1 MSTAALK
8 AQGTTLHIASGTSG
22 AKTVT
27 AITQAF
33 TAAVSSTAHGLTKGD
48 RVTFASVV
56 GMTQINSLTGTVID
70 SATNTF
76 VVNIDTRAFTAY
88 TSGGTAT
95 PATWSKVGECKDIS
109 AGGASVNEID
119 VTDLD
124 STGKE
129 FFPGLQDSGD
139 LTVEINYLP
148 TDAGQ
153 SAARSAF
160 EGSVIKS
167 YKITTPQG
175 TTYTFEALVKNFP
188 TIPKASVDGVQ
199 SGSIALKISGSV
211 TKA

>member
-1 MSTAALK
+1 MSINALK
-8 AQGTTLHIASGTSG
+8 AQGTTLHIGSGTSG

-27 AITQAF
+27 AITKAF
-33 TAAVSSTAHGLTKGD
+33 KAEVSSTAHGLVKGD
-48 RVTFASVV
+48 RVTFASVG
-56 GMTQINSLTGTVID
+56 GMTEINTLTATVMD
-70 SATNTF
+70 AGTNTF
-76 VVNIDTRAFTAY
+76 VVDIDSRLFTTY

-95 PATWSKVGECKDIS
+95 PVTWAKVGECKDVS

-139 LTVEINYLP
+139 VTVEINYLP

-153 SAARSAF
+153 GAARTAF
-160 EGSVIKS
+160 EGSQIKS

-175 TTYTFEALVKNFP
+175 TTYTFNALVKNFP

-199 SGSIALKISGSV
+199 SGSITLKISGSV

>member
-1 MSTAALK
+1 MSINALK
-8 AQGTTLHIASGTSG
+8 SQGTTLHIGSGTSG

-27 AITQAF
+27 AITKAFQAE
-33 TAAVSSTAHGLTKGD
+33 VSSAAHGLAKGD
-48 RVTFASVV
+48 RVTFASIV
-56 GMTQINSLTGTVID
+56 GMTELNGQTATVVD
-70 SATNTF
+70 AGVNTF
-76 VVNIDTRAFTAY
+76 VINVDSRTYTTY

-95 PATWSKVGECKDIS
+95 PVTWSKMAEIKDINPS
-109 AGGASVNEID
+109 GATVNEAD

-139 LTVEINYLP
+139 VSLEVNYLP

-153 SAARSAF
+153 AAARTAF
-160 EGSVIKS
+160 EGSEIKP
-167 YKITTPQG
+167 YKITSPQG
-175 TTYTFEALVKNFP
+175 TTYTFNALLKSFP

-199 SGSIALKISGSV
+199 SGTISLKISGSV

>member
-1 MSTAALK
+1 MSISALK
-8 AQGTTLHIASGTSG
+8 AQGTTLHIGSGTSG
-22 AKTVT
+22 AKNIT
-27 AITQAF
+27 AITKAF
-33 TAAVSSTAHGLTKGD
+33 RAEVSSTSHGLVKGD
-48 RVTFASVV
+48 RVTFASVG
-56 GMTQINSLTGTVID
+56 GMTEINTLVGTVIE

-76 VVNIDTRAFTAY
+76 VVDIDSRLITTY

-95 PATWSKVGECKDIS
+95 PVTWSKVGECKDIS

-139 LTVEINYLP
+139 LTIEINYLP

-153 SAARSAF
+153 TAARSAF
-160 EGSVIKS
+160 EGSEIKS

-175 TTYTFEALVKNFP
+175 TTYTFSALVKNFP

-199 SGSIALKISGSV
+199 SGSISLKISGSV

>member
-1 MSTAALK
+1 MSTAALR

-22 AKTVT
+22 AKTIT
-27 AITQAF
+27 AISKAF
-33 TAAVSSTAHGLTKGD
+33 RAEITSTAHGLSKGD

-56 GMTQINSLTGTVID
+56 GMTEINGL
-70 SATNTF
+70 SATVVDAGVNTF
-76 VVNIDTRAFTAY
+76 VVTTDTRLFTTY

-95 PATWSKVGECKDIS
+95 PVTWSKVGECKDIG

-148 TDAGQ
+148 TDVGQ
-153 SAARSAF
+153 DAARSAF
-160 EGSVIKS
+160 EGSEIKN

-199 SGSIALKISGSV
+199 SGSISLKISGSV